1 MTPEPNSPCSGCDL
15 DRSRR
20 EFLIE
25 AATLAA
31 GVLAGLGLAPRS
43 AAAFPISLLGG
54 HRAGPGS
61 EVSYPIPAAD
71 GVMIDKEHQVIL
83 ARHQGAIYAFALS
96 CPHQNTALRWL
107 DEASGYQCPKHKS
120 RYQPDGTFITGR
132 ATRNMDRLP
141 IRSDGT
147 HVLVDVD
154 RVYESDKDAAGWA
167 AAVVKL

>member
-1 MTPEPNSPCSGCDL
+1 MTHDTDSDCQGCAM

-25 AATLAA
+25 ATTVVA
-31 GVLAGLGLAPRS
+31 GVLAGLGLAPRT
-43 AAAFPISLLGG
+43 AAAFPISLVRGKST
-54 HRAGPGS
+54 RIGS

-71 GVMIDKEHQVIL
+71 EAMIDKEHQVIL
-83 ARHQGAIYAFALS
+83 ARHQGAVYAFALS

-107 DEASGYQCPKHKS
+107 DDASGYQCPKHKS
-120 RYQPDGTFITGR
+120 RYQPDGTFINGR
-132 ATRNMDRLP
+132 ATRNIDRLP

-154 RVYESDKDAAGWA
+154 RAYESDKDPSGWT

>member
-1 MTPEPNSPCSGCDL
+1 MTHEHHSVCRGCEMNH
-15 DRSRR
+15 SRR

-25 AATLAA
+25 ATTLVAT
-31 GVLAGLGLAPRS
+31 VLAGLGLAPRS
-43 AAAFPISLLGG
+43 AAAFPLALVRGTGG
-54 HRAGPGS
+54 PSS

-71 GVMIDKEHQVIL
+71 GAMIDKEHQVIL
-83 ARHQGAIYAFALS
+83 ARHQRAIYAFALS

-107 DEASGYQCPKHKS
+107 DDASGYQCPKHKS
-120 RYQPDGTFITGR
+120 RYEPDGTFINGR

-154 RVYESDKDAAGWA
+154 RAYESDKDPSGWA
-167 AAVVKL
+167 AAVVRL